1 MIIQSLENN
10 PSTSLSLSSSN
21 LLGKETFL
29 KLFVAELTNQNP
41 MEPMDNKDFVTQM
54 AQFSSLEQLNNLNL
68 NLGSI
73 FQMQMLYQAGQM
85 IGYRVEGTDPS
96 TGELVQGVVKE
107 VLWEENNIYLVIGKK
122 SIPFSSIVRIISKN

>member
-96 TGELVQGVVKE
+96 TGELVRGVVEE

>member
-1 MIIQSLENN
+1 MIIQSLGNN